1 MERNLK
7 VDFCIEKINAIN
19 LNQRKQIFEFIMSKL
34 ENDKIDSSNSDGSRI
49 YMDDINDELLD
60 EIFNHIKK
68 YLE

>member
-19 LNQRKQIFEFIMSKL
+19 LIQRKQIFEFIMSKL